1 MKFDNA
7 TLDST
12 WARIVTATERSCG
25 TLPGTGIKHVHDA
38 LISYTGLKRSTTP
51 KTPGDYLKGIAVC
64 ARHLSIAHADKITCP
79 LSDIAV
85 ALENFGFISTDW
97 NVRDVTWSGNFW
109 ISDGYLCVG
118 GDPWN
123 IVRADSGA
131 SVGWVYPDDPFPLL
145 LLDTRTDYYV
155 VSGVGGGT
163 GCRLVS
169 QGSGEGAEVSYLF
182 QEQYFIGY
190 ETYQLGRCEPNTV
203 YYLYD
208 GLYTYSAES
217 DSRGCIWFENENG
230 TILMSGYEDVSPE
243 IFVWSAT
250 FSGTFSVYRR

>member
-7 TLDST
+7 TLNST
-12 WARIVTATERSCG
+12 WARIVAATERSCG

-97 NVRDVTWSGNFW
+97 YVCDVTWAGNF
-109 ISDGYLCVG
+109 IVSNGYLHVG
-118 GDPWN
+118 SDPWN
-123 IVRADSGA
+123 IVRADSGT
-131 SVGWVYPDDPFPLL
+131 SVGWVYPDTPFSLL

-169 QGSGEGAEVSYLF
+169 QSNGEGVEVSYLF
-182 QEQYFIGY
+182 LDQYF
-190 ETYQLGRCEPNTV
+190 EENQMQQLGRCEPNTI
-203 YYLYD
+203 YYLRC
-208 GLYTYSAES
+208 GLNTYSAVSS
-217 DSRGCIWFENENG
+217 DRGEIWFANEDG
-230 TILMSGYEDVSPE
+230 TILMSGCEDWSPE
-243 IFVWSAT
+243 IFVWST
-250 FSGTFSVYRR
+250 PHSGTYSVYRI

>member
-7 TLDST
+7 TLNST
-12 WARIVTATERSCG
+12 WARIVAATERSCG

-64 ARHLSIAHADKITCP
+64 ARHLSIAHADKITCH

-97 NVRDVTWSGNFW
+97 NVRDVTWAGNFI
-109 ISDGYLCVG
+109 ISDGYLHVG
-118 GDPWN
+118 GDPWE
-123 IVRADSGA
+123 IVRADNGA

-169 QGSGEGAEVSYLF
+169 QGTGGGAELDYLF
-182 QEQYFIGY
+182 MDHYFESY
-190 ETYQLGRCEPNTV
+190 QRYQLSRCEPNTV
-203 YYLYD
+203 YYLRY
-208 GLYTYSAES
+208 GLNTYVAES

-230 TILMSGYEDVSPE
+230 TLIMYGEEDADPE
-243 IFVWSAT
+243 IFVWYAPG
-250 FSGTFSVYRR
+250 SGTYSVYRI